1 MFCIGIKQDIEI
13 RYEKCDGY
21 KRCNLLMKESKEEK
35 QEQIQMS
42 RVRKRRVKQSERIFV
57 ILCCVWLASSILLTM
72 GQMATDELMT
82 LESIAQ
88 DTFVNISLSMST
100 GGLVAFWSVKRKYS
114 KKLNQ
119 SGRMEKCITIIVI
132 AMVISILA
140 QYLLPQ
146 IGKLVLVICM
156 AVANA
161 VICVWCCAI
170 SDKLGAT

>member
-1 MFCIGIKQDIEI
+1 MQ
-13 RYEKCDGY
+13 
-21 KRCNLLMKESKEEK
+21 ESKEK
-35 QEQIQMS
+35 MQEEIHLS
-42 RVRKRRVKQSERIFV
+42 RVRTRRVKESEKAFV
-57 ILCCVWLASSILLTM
+57 TLCWVWLALSILLVMRQT
-72 GQMATDELMT
+72 ATDVLT
-82 LESIAQ
+82 PLEVIAQ

-114 KKLNQ
+114 KKFNQ

-140 QYLLPQ
+140 QHLLPQ
-146 IGKLVLVICM
+146 IGKLVLAICM

-170 SDKLGAT
+170 SDTLGST